1 MIKPKR
7 DKATC
12 LYKGELLSNVSGF
25 RYACE
30 HHENPFI
37 DCSGEEN
44 CQYKKCINDYLP
56 SSYNRDKEENEK
68 MMKKDESAIMKGLEI
83 RKTNLFDRPTLFI
96 PSEDFEETL
105 KIIKEY
111 IMERNRE

>member
-1 MIKPKR
+1 MIRQKK
-7 DKATC
+7 DKYTC
-12 LYKGELLSNVSGF
+12 MWKGELLKGISGF
-25 RYACE
+25 KFACNC
-30 HHENPFI
+30 HANPFI

-56 SSYNRDKEENEK
+56 SSYNEDKGENEK

-83 RKTNLFDRPTLFI
+83 RKTDLFDRPTLFI
-96 PSEDFEETL
+96 PSEDFEETV

-111 IMERNRE
+111 IMERNIE

>member
-1 MIKPKR
+1 MKDAGNAHSSRKEN
-7 DKATC
+7 K
-12 LYKGELLSNVSGF
+12 LKGISGF
-25 RYACE
+25 KFACNC
-30 HHENPFI
+30 HANPVI

-56 SSYNRDKEENEK
+56 SYNRDKVENEK
-68 MMKKDESAIMKGLEI
+68 MMKKDESAIMTGLEI
-83 RKTNLFDRPTLFI
+83 RKTDLFDRPTLFI